1 LHNGVRLT
9 ILGFMRIAFVGKGGS
24 GKTTTSALSGRYLA
38 SQKLPVMAIDAD
50 INQHLG
56 LALGASAEV
65 AASVPPLGIEIGKVK
80 QYLRGS
86 NSRIVSNEQMAKTTP
101 PGRGSNLL
109 SLQTPNPIWSHFERR
124 INGVRMLA
132 TGPFDE
138 ADLGVK
144 CYHSK
149 VGAVELIL
157 NHLLDVAGEY
167 VIVDMTAG
175 ADSFAS
181 GMFTKFDLT
190 VLVAEPTLKG
200 VGVYQQ
206 YKHYAKDHDV
216 KLVVVGNKVET
227 VEDVEFLRQH
237 VGNDLLTWLERSN
250 YVRSLEKGQRRDFAE
265 LEPFNL
271 EALKVIK
278 RALDVVPKDWDKFY
292 AQALE
297 FHRRNAASWAN
308 EAAGADLTKQ
318 IDPDFK
324 LTPKLVL

>member
-1 LHNGVRLT
+1 
-9 ILGFMRIAFVGKGGS
+9 MRIAFVGKGGS
-24 GKTTTSALSGRYLA
+24 GKTTTSALFARYLA
-38 SQKLPVMAIDAD
+38 SKKLSVMAIDAD
-50 INQHLG
+50 INQHLAQ
-56 LALGASAEV
+56 ALGGSVE
-65 AASVPPLGIEIGKVK
+65 AAAGIPPLGIEIDRVK
-80 QYLRGS
+80 EYLRGS

-109 SLQTPNPIWSHFERR
+109 MLGEQNPIWDHFEKR
-124 INGVRMLA
+124 INGVRLLA
-132 TGPFDE
+132 TGPFNE
-138 ADLGVK
+138 SDLGVK

-157 NHLLDVAGEY
+157 NHLIDGANEY
-167 VIVDMTAG
+167 IIVDMTAG

-200 VGVYQQ
+200 VGVYRQ
-206 YKHYAKDHDV
+206 YKHYAKDHHV
-216 KLVVVGNKVET
+216 KLAVVGNKVES

-237 VGNDLLTWLERSN
+237 VGDDLLTWLERSN
-250 YVRSLEKGQRRDFAE
+250 YVRSLEKGQHRDFAE

-278 RALDVVPKDWDKFY
+278 RTLDAMPRDWDKFY
-292 AQALE
+292 TQALA

-324 LTPKLVL
+324 LTPELVHQTGY